1 MEVDRGE
8 RFRRSEGPEREARV
22 LEQQGAA
29 RPVVRNV
36 PKPTPAGPP
45 PVDPSETSWLAKMG
59 LDTTSVSIIIA
70 LILLVLLLVFS

>member
-1 MEVDRGE
+1 MDVDRGE
-8 RFRRSEGPEREARV
+8 RFRRSEAPEREARV

-36 PKPTPAGPP
+36 PKPIPAGPA